1 MELVRWRPRTRLP
14 IVQDDMDRAFDR
26 LMRQWASPVSFSEAG
41 WNPSVDVIE
50 TDDEIVVKAEIPGV
64 SMDDIDLTVENNR
77 MILSGEKKQEH
88 EEKDDNYYLM
98 ERSYGSFR
106 RIFVLPAQADADRV
120 VASYE
125 DGLLTVTVP
134 KSEAAKGMKIDIK
147 RN

>member
-14 IVQDDMDRAFDR
+14 IVQDDIDRAFER

-106 RIFVLPAQADADRV
+106 RIFVLPAQADAERV

-134 KSEAAKGMKIDIK
+134 KSEVAKGMKIDIK

>member
-106 RIFVLPAQADADRV
+106 RIFVLPAQADAERV

-134 KSEAAKGMKIDIK
+134 KSEVAKGMKIDIK

>member
-14 IVQDDMDRAFDR
+14 IVQDDIDRAFDR

-106 RIFVLPAQADADRV
+106 RIFVLPAQADAERV

-134 KSEAAKGMKIDIK
+134 KSEVAKGMKIDIK